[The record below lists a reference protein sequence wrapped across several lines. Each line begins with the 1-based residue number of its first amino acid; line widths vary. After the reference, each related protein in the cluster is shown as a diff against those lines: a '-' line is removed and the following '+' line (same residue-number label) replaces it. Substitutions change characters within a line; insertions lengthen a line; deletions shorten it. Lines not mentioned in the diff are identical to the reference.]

1 MKKLYEIGELAG
13 LEKAD
18 VNRITRLGLLGLLA
32 MAVASVAACFRPQK
46 PEPAPDQS
54 SSPQTLRDLANSV
67 NNSTGTPQGQDNCG
81 PYPGYPCGTR
91 YYTVSASDARRLA

>member
-18 VNRITRLGLLGLLA
+18 VNRITKLGVLGVLA
-32 MAVASVAACFRPQK
+32 LALASIAACFRPHK
-46 PEPAPDQS
+46 PQPQEPS
-54 SSPQTLRDLANSV
+54 SGAGTLRDLANSV
-67 NNSTGTPQGQDNCG
+67 NSSTGTPQGQDDCG

-91 YYTVSASDARRLA
+91 YYTVSVSDAGRLA